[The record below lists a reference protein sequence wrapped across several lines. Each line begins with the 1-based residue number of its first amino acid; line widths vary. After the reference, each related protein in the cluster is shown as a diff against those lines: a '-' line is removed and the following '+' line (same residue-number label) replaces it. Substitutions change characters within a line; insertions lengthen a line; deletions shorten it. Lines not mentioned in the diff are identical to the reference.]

1 MFWNKRSFRT
11 MGFTWL
17 ALLLFTATALAG
29 QKDLGESG
37 GSAACER
44 MIHLS
49 EEAEKQLGGTLYSG
63 PLPEQGEEAAAMSG
77 MEMKMPKEKEGMQMS
92 GKMPGKEM
100 KMPKEKEGMQMSGKM
115 PGKEMKMPKE
125 KEGMQMSGKMPGK
138 EMKLSEEKGGMQM
151 AGAMPGMEGAHMEH
165 EAKVGGTFFMAPN
178 KMHHLEATYSK
189 ECGFQLYLYNAFT
202 RPINVN
208 RFRAFIKVVGEVDGE
223 EDEFIRFLEPNKPH
237 TTMQN
242 LLDVNLT
249 ASFEIEL
256 HLKFPES
263 EEVELFNFSVDEQG
277 KIM

>member
-1 MFWNKRSFRT
+1 VFFHNYNFRT
-11 MGFTWL
+11 TGMICL
-17 ALLLFTATALAG
+17 VLLFSSSTAIAG
-29 QKDLGESG
+29 SQKHDS
-37 GSAACER
+37 CHK

-49 EEAEKQLGGTLYSG
+49 KEAEMQLGGSMYTG
-63 PLPEQGEEAAAMSG
+63 ALPKEGEENESMSG
-77 MEMKMPKEKEGMQMS
+77 MKMKMSEEKEGMKMS
-92 GKMPGKEM
+92 GKKHDM
-100 KMPKEKEGMQMSGKM
+100 KMDHKDHDG
-115 PGKEMKMPKE
+115 MKM
-125 KEGMQMSGKMPGK
+125 
-138 EMKLSEEKGGMQM
+138 
-151 AGAMPGMEGAHMEH
+151 AHMDH
-165 EAKVGGTFFMAPN
+165 ESKLGGVFFMAPN

-208 RFRAFIKVVGEVDGE
+208 RFLAFLKVTGEIDGE
-223 EDEFIRFLEPNKPH
+223 EDELTLFLEPNKTH

-249 ASFEIEL
+249 SSFEIEL

>member
-115 PGKEMKMPKE
+115 SGKEMKMPKE

>member
-37 GSAACER
+37 GNAACER

-115 PGKEMKMPKE
+115 SGKEMKMPKE

-208 RFRAFIKVVGEVDGE
+208 RFRAFIKVVGEVDEE

>member
-1 MFWNKRSFRT
+1 

-17 ALLLFTATALAG
+17 ALLLFTAIALAG

-37 GSAACER
+37 GNAACER

-77 MEMKMPKEKEGMQMS
+77 M
-92 GKMPGKEM
+92 
-100 KMPKEKEGMQMSGKM
+100 
-115 PGKEMKMPKE
+115 EMKMPKE

-208 RFRAFIKVVGEVDGE
+208 RFRAFIKVVGEVDEE

>member
-77 MEMKMPKEKEGMQMS
+77 M
-92 GKMPGKEM
+92 
-100 KMPKEKEGMQMSGKM
+100 
-115 PGKEMKMPKE
+115 EMKMPKE

-237 TTMQN
+237 STMQN

>member
-1 MFWNKRSFRT
+1 

-37 GSAACER
+37 GNAACER

-100 KMPKEKEGMQMSGKM
+100 KMPKEKEGMQMSGK
-115 PGKEMKMPKE
+115 
-125 KEGMQMSGKMPGK
+125 
-138 EMKLSEEKGGMQM
+138 
-151 AGAMPGMEGAHMEH
+151 MPGMEGAHMEH

-263 EEVELFNFSVDEQG
+263 EEVELFNFSVDKQG

>member
-11 MGFTWL
+11 MGFTCL

-77 MEMKMPKEKEGMQMS
+77 M
-92 GKMPGKEM
+92 EM

-223 EDEFIRFLEPNKPH
+223 EDEFFRFLEPNKPH

>member
-1 MFWNKRSFRT
+1 

-37 GSAACER
+37 GNAACER

-63 PLPEQGEEAAAMSG
+63 PLPEQGEEEAAMSG
-77 MEMKMPKEKEGMQMS
+77 M
-92 GKMPGKEM
+92 
-100 KMPKEKEGMQMSGKM
+100 
-115 PGKEMKMPKE
+115 EMKMPKE

-277 KIM
+277 IIM

>member
-11 MGFTWL
+11 MGFTCL

-77 MEMKMPKEKEGMQMS
+77 MEIKMPK
-92 GKMPGKEM
+92 
-100 KMPKEKEGMQMSGKM
+100 
-115 PGKEMKMPKE
+115 
-125 KEGMQMSGKMPGK
+125 
-138 EMKLSEEKGGMQM
+138 EKGGMQM

-223 EDEFIRFLEPNKPH
+223 EDEFFRFLEPNKPH